1 MLTLTSILIAV
12 ALSAPAQA
20 FLLADRESILV
31 QNGKAQSVIVTPD
44 ETSPTV
50 RKAADEVASYLKQ
63 ISGAEI
69 RVVAEKQAPPGI
81 RIDVGPTRN
90 AQQYFPDSLIEDE
103 ERVLVRTVPGG
114 VIICGGGDRG
124 TLYAAYRFLESLG
137 CRWLTPESENELIP
151 QTRTVRLSNLNID
164 TRPAFT
170 WRLFSASSPE
180 LETWG
185 LKMGFNGLYSPETA
199 TANGGSFYWPRGVQ
213 GVHSFAQIMPSSRY
227 FQPHPEWYSLLNG
240 KRAAA
245 GQLCVTAPG
254 LVEEFAANVVK
265 VFDADPSAQLISI
278 SPNDGYDWCECPNCR
293 QLDQKLCGGR
303 TTKQGL
309 ARERPFMGDRL
320 FWFSNEVA
328 GRVGQK
334 YPEKK
339 LLVLAYIDYSEPP
352 DSIRP
357 VASVVPFLCHYA
369 PADYSR
375 PVADP
380 SSEAN
385 RQFNELLRRWV
396 AISPDVMIYSYV
408 TKGMWWRLPRP
419 VLRPFAADVKYYHQL
434 GINRYYCQSSLSDW
448 AADGPLYYVI
458 ARLLWDP
465 TADPHVIADE
475 WIRGMFGPAATEMAT
490 FYQAVEQSVRATGKS
505 YSDDPPN
512 QVPGLYDR
520 PSLDRAM
527 AALKRAENIRCSQL
541 VRGRIDKV
549 ARTFRYGYGMTEA
562 LERHKLAQISGD
574 TVGMQAALEVGKKA
588 LQVLNVPDA
597 AKYLND
603 SSSILELGVV
613 AESFGKTETRGG
625 RRCWNSDE
633 TGPGDNAGGWASFI
647 ASPQKTSS
655 PLIVEMDVWGESQL
669 ERIVINSGK
678 GIWSPIKPEKLLS
691 RKPQWDTLVF
701 HVPLAVMDS
710 ERKIQQLGFGGGDS
724 QAWVAAIRPRE

>member
-20 FLLADRESILV
+20 FLLADGESILV
-31 QNGKAQSVIVTPD
+31 QNGKVQSVIVTSD
-44 ETSPTV
+44 DASPTV

-90 AQQYFPDSLIEDE
+90 AQLYFPDSLIGDE

-185 LKMGFNGLYSPETA
+185 LKMGFNGLYQPETA
-199 TANGGSFYWPRGVQ
+199 TANGGSFYWPREVP

-240 KRAAA
+240 KREAA

-254 LVEEFAANVVK
+254 LVEEFAANVVR

-278 SPNDGYDWCECPNCR
+278 GPNDGYDWCECPNCR

-375 PVADP
+375 PVA
-380 SSEAN
+380 
-385 RQFNELLRRWV
+385 
-396 AISPDVMIYSYV
+396 
-408 TKGMWWRLPRP
+408 
-419 VLRPFAADVKYYHQL
+419 
-434 GINRYYCQSSLSDW
+434 
-448 AADGPLYYVI
+448 
-458 ARLLWDP
+458 
-465 TADPHVIADE
+465 
-475 WIRGMFGPAATEMAT
+475 
-490 FYQAVEQSVRATGKS
+490 
-505 YSDDPPN
+505 
-512 QVPGLYDR
+512 
-520 PSLDRAM
+520 
-527 AALKRAENIRCSQL
+527 
-541 VRGRIDKV
+541 
-549 ARTFRYGYGMTEA
+549 
-562 LERHKLAQISGD
+562 
-574 TVGMQAALEVGKKA
+574 
-588 LQVLNVPDA
+588 
-597 AKYLND
+597 
-603 SSSILELGVV
+603 
-613 AESFGKTETRGG
+613 ESFGKAETRGG

-678 GIWSPIKPEKLLS
+678 GVWSPIKPEKLLS

-710 ERKIQQLGFGGGDS
+710 ERKVQQLGFGGGDS
-724 QAWVAAIRPRE
+724 QAWVAAIRLRE